1 MFGKSQI
8 FEIHACREGRWMIDT
23 TVETKSHA
31 ESEARKILNKP
42 GVSGVKVIQEI
53 SRGGTARETVVFEQ
67 SREIKDSGKIF
78 VGNIDEAPMCED
90 VDELYAIEGR
100 QTINRLFRAYLD
112 KNGVTATEVMHDFR
126 ELRRAIDADG
136 LMTSGIGKVSTLQAK
151 GRDDM
156 DASQRRDT
164 LYKFLDKITARAR
177 AASEKKLPTIR
188 KDGFESAIEKITKN
202 TPPDQCDFLL
212 RVAVARELVQQRSY
226 FSKLSQTI
234 DWMEPTEDEQA
245 QRLLDGFIADT
256 LTNAETLQDLLGM
269 HDNLGSALG
278 ALVDLAQ
285 GAMNGELNGLTED
298 SPEALAI
305 RLNGLMGRNVLPD
318 SQIMLVDRVR
328 RQLQGK
334 NPLGKGRD
342 PDEEKEVF
350 KNLVDKL
357 MPTDALFGG
366 SVMAEALTHR
376 QSRIINKGG
385 IAGLKEAA
393 GRVLPTL
400 SDPVRKAAYLISL
413 SESKMAG
420 DIGDEISMQLEGLF
434 VRPESVKQIIKDNR
448 PPNKKMQTIT
458 SVYRKVH
465 TSGLE
470 DHFKGKITN
479 RLDELLAAYIVD
491 DHILDKV
498 DDPSRPLHVRA
509 FMLLSMCTPEMLP
522 EGKAS
527 QLARQIVVKH
537 LRRPNFEGELVA
549 DVPTEDREKV
559 LRDFHIQLHRCGFM
573 Q

>member
-1 MFGKSQI
+1 MFGKKQI
-8 FEIHACREGRWMIDT
+8 FEIHACRDGRWTIDT
-23 TVETKSHA
+23 TVETKDHA
-31 ESEARKILNKP
+31 ESLARKVLNKP
-42 GVSGVKVIQEI
+42 GVSGVKVIREVT
-53 SRGGTARETVVFEQ
+53 SGDTARETVVFEQ
-67 SREIKDSGKIF
+67 TRELKDSGKIF
-78 VGNIDEAPMCED
+78 AGDIDDAPMCEE

-151 GRDDM
+151 GRDDV
-156 DASQRRDT
+156 DASQRRDV
-164 LYKFLDKITARAR
+164 LYKFLDEITARAR

-188 KDGFESAIEKITKN
+188 QEGFETAIGKIAN
-202 TPPDQCDFLL
+202 SCPPDQCDFLL
-212 RVAVARELVQQRSY
+212 RVAVARELVQQRS
-226 FSKLSQTI
+226 FFGKLSQTI
-234 DWMEPTEDEQA
+234 EWMEPSEDERA

-256 LTNAETLQDLLGM
+256 LANAETLQDLLGT
-269 HDNLGSALG
+269 HNNLGSALG

-285 GAMNGELNGLTED
+285 GTMEGELDGLDGE
-298 SPEALAI
+298 SPEGMAI
-305 RLNGLMGRNVLPD
+305 RLNGLMGRDVLPD

-334 NPLGKGRD
+334 SSLGRGHD
-342 PDEEKEVF
+342 PDEEAEAF
-350 KNLVDKL
+350 KDLIDKL

-376 QSRIINKGG
+376 QSRMINKGG
-385 IAGLKEAA
+385 VAGLKEAT
-393 GRVLPTL
+393 GRMLPAL
-400 SDPVRKAAYLISL
+400 NDPVRKVAYLLSL
-413 SESKMAG
+413 SESTMAG

-465 TSGLE
+465 TSSLE
-470 DHFKGKITN
+470 THFKGKITN
-479 RLDELLAAYIVD
+479 RLDELLASYIVD
-491 DHILDKV
+491 DRILDKV

-549 DVPTEDREKV
+549 DVPTAEREKV
-559 LRDFHIQLHRCGFM
+559 LRDFHVQLHRCGFM